1 MYTLTLLLLCYY
13 SFDEQQFHFDFEPD
27 LMEKA
32 RQKIDRNKAA
42 LCTRF
47 ISLTEGNTFI
57 KCMNLQGS
65 KFATIEE
72 VKNGFFQAVH
82 LSAANGDYKKGS
94 MLDTVGEL
102 IHKGPAGKS
111 GQGLDCGEGGKCMVK
126 LFFMV
131 RHKEVKDLQKG
142 EKHDGDLHFVKP
154 GERKGVCFKYLFS
167 IILGILLML
176 MSSLLYSL

>member
-1 MYTLTLLLLCYY
+1 
-13 SFDEQQFHFDFEPD
+13 
-27 LMEKA
+27 MEKA

-65 KFATIEE
+65 KFATKEE
-72 VKNGFFQAVH
+72 VEDGFFQAVH
-82 LSAANGDYKKGS
+82 LSAANGDYEKGS
-94 MLDTVGEL
+94 ILDTVGEL
-102 IHKGPAGKS
+102 IHKGPAGKP

-131 RHKEVKDLQKG
+131 RHKEVKD
-142 EKHDGDLHFVKP
+142 KHDGRLYFVDP
-154 GERKGVCFKYLFS
+154 GERKGVCLLQVFFLYHFRDSIDVDDIITLFS
-167 IILGILLML
+167 FKKKKKNLHLFIF
-176 MSSLLYSL
+176 SSLNFI